1 MPKKLDLTE
10 NLEKYI
16 IDHSESLTDVQKEI
30 IQYNI
35 SLGDQQ
41 RLQISVSQAQFL
53 QTLIKISNIKKILE
67 IGSFT
72 GFSALSMAL
81 ALPSDGLLISLDKS
95 PEFSM
100 KAQSFYKK
108 ANEKK
113 IKQIIQPATKSLNEL
128 KDSSQ
133 RFDLIF
139 IDADKENYL
148 NYYETCLELIDKKGL
163 IVIDNVLWHGEVI
176 DETKNDKFTNIIR
189 EFNTHIKKDRR
200 VVKNIIPI
208 GDGLTI
214 CIKKQCT
221 QFLVFISL
229 KRQNF

>member
-81 ALPSDGLLISLDKS
+81 SLPDDGSLISLDKNT
-95 PEFSM
+95 EFS
-100 KAQSFYKK
+100 KK
-108 ANEKK
+108 AKTFYDKANVNK
-113 IKQIIQPATKSLNEL
+113 ITQIIKPAIESL
-128 KDSSQ
+128 KDLENSK
-133 RFDLIF
+133 RKFDLVF
-139 IDADKENYL
+139 IDADKENYV
-148 NYYETCLELIDKKGL
+148 NYYEKSIELIDKNGL
-163 IVIDNVLWHGEVI
+163 IIIDNVLWHGEVA
-176 DETKNDKFTNIIR
+176 DKSKNDKFTKIIR
-189 EFNTHIKKDRR
+189 DFNKHIKDDNR
-200 VVKNIIPI
+200 VTKNILPI

-214 CIKKQCT
+214 CIKK
-221 QFLVFISL
+221 
-229 KRQNF
+229 

>member
-16 IDHSESLTDVQKEI
+16 IDHSEPLTDVQKEI
-30 IQYNI
+30 IQYNT

-81 ALPSDGLLISLDKS
+81 ALPSDGFLISLDKS
-95 PEFSM
+95 KEFCL
-100 KAQSFYKK
+100 KAQSFYEK

-113 IKQIIQPATKSLNEL
+113 IKQVIKPALESLKEL
-128 KDSSQ
+128 KDSRQ
-133 RFDLIF
+133 KFDLIF

-148 NYYETCLELIDKKGL
+148 KYYETCIDLIDKNRL

-176 DETKNDKFTNIIR
+176 DDTKNDKFISIIR
-189 EFNTHIKKDRR
+189 EFNTHIKKDSR
-200 VVKNIIPI
+200 VVKI
-208 GDGLTI
+208 LF
-214 CIKKQCT
+214 Q
-221 QFLVFISL
+221 
-229 KRQNF
+229 

>member
-72 GFSALSMAL
+72 GFSALSMAI

-95 PEFSM
+95 SEFSM
-100 KAQSFYKK
+100 KAHSFYDK

-113 IKQIIQPATKSLNEL
+113 IKQIIKPAIESLKEL

-133 RFDLIF
+133 KFDLIF

-148 NYYETCLELIDKKGL
+148 KYYEASMDLINKDGL

-176 DETKNDKFTNIIR
+176 DDTKNDKFTNIIR
-189 EFNTHIKKDRR
+189 EFNTHIKKDSR
-200 VVKNIIPI
+200 VEKNIIPI

-214 CIKKQCT
+214 CIKK
-221 QFLVFISL
+221 
-229 KRQNF
+229 

>member
-95 PEFSM
+95 PEFSI
-100 KAQSFYKK
+100 KAQSFYEK

-113 IKQIIQPATKSLNEL
+113 IKQIVKPATESLNEL

-148 NYYETCLELIDKKGL
+148 KYYEASMDLINKNGL

-176 DETKNDKFTNIIR
+176 DDTKNDKFTNIIR
-189 EFNTHIKKDRR
+189 EFNTHIKKDSR
-200 VVKNIIPI
+200 VAKNIIPI

-214 CIKKQCT
+214 CIKK
-221 QFLVFISL
+221 
-229 KRQNF
+229 